1 VPRRL
6 QTALVRVIAPAV
18 ATAIALAGC
27 GGDDN
32 KVKGPPPA
40 ATESIEL
47 TSSALEEG
55 GAIPLLYSCDG
66 ADLSP
71 PLSWRRL
78 PGETK
83 AMALLMED
91 PDASGGT
98 FVHWTWYA
106 PLTEQRDLPE
116 GQGPVRAVEG
126 KNSYGKSFYRGP
138 CPPKGDKPHRYVFV
152 IYALRS
158 VPKLKRGASPD
169 DMRAEIKKLA
179 LARGVLTGT
188 FGR

>member
-1 VPRRL
+1 MPKTL
-6 QTALVRVIAPAV
+6 GRVLASAV
-18 ATAIALAGC
+18 ATIALAGC
-27 GGDDN
+27 GDDDN

-40 ATESIEL
+40 APEQIQL
-47 TSSALEEG
+47 TSSAFEEG
-55 GAIPLLYSCDG
+55 GEIPLLYTCDG

-71 PLSWRRL
+71 PLSWRHV
-78 PGETK
+78 PKETK
-83 AMALLMED
+83 AVALLMED

-98 FVHWTWYA
+98 FVHWTWFA

-116 GQGPVRAVEG
+116 GQGAVRAVDG

-169 DMRAEIKKLA
+169 EMRAEIKKLA

-188 FGR
+188 SGR